1 MINNIF
7 SNFSLEKISKAKIN
21 IHEDRLT
28 SQEYDDIYYQHD
40 NPVDECTYTYL
51 WKSKLL
57 QTITQNLLQNSQTV
71 LKCLEIG
78 FGTGLNFLTTLSALT
93 AYREVKNLDYFRL
106 AEYSL
111 SAAKAHKEIKSHLV
125 NIFSSPKY
133 TTNDT
138 KFSSSLGKK
147 ITANIAP
154 NKFYEFL
161 YLDIRGLEQ
170 TLLTDKY
177 IKMLVD
183 SLSSSENNFFLD
195 ICLEHLESLVSC
207 EGFKTNIAPK
217 SIALNQEFLVQYLSL
232 EKFPVDKDV
241 LYHTQKNYF
250 VPKLEDATP
259 QFIHLSLYAILEQLL
274 AFANVDQQELEQ
286 RFLTYL
292 ASPAFKQEF
301 ACHYSQAEFN
311 QLKSKAKAQVQ
322 KLVSYYWHLA
332 KMGYFVHLIS
342 TAFPLDLNKVQQKIR
357 ENNLEAIEQLY
368 GNGNI
373 ANSASITFN
382 CANNVFN
389 LYFDTAQKVFR
400 EYALALGPA
409 SVDII
414 YLDGFNPNNNLDLW
428 NTNLYA
434 SLAFFAKDSCSLTTF
449 TSASKVGKGLAQ
461 VGFTLSK
468 TPGYNKSKCITA
480 TYTERTKL
488 AQLLKEY
495 YADSVKEKIYA
506 QKQMASPEE
515 FNTLLAQAY
524 PYYKGDK
531 FTLPFQGKIDQQLI
545 NKLYLISQGRYL
557 PQLTFPYMQLDAHV
571 IKELIQG
578 KKQAHV
584 LGKGIAGI
592 SVANYLRQLGI
603 EVLSSEKARENKASI
618 NPIGLVYPQ
627 LFDDDPALVQL
638 HINAFNYN
646 RSKFN
651 QQGDFIEPSKI
662 YLSNQ
667 SSVQPNL
674 AWEFVSQLNN
684 ATFIIAGYKYY
695 VNRAVE
701 YYTRETNIT
710 SPQIGVEFI
719 CTGASLRDEFTH
731 LTLSSGKTSYIFLSD
746 FIALL
751 NDFPQLDQEVILEK
765 LANSTCSFGYFTSGI
780 IRSSKEIDLNSQ
792 TNLDK
797 VIILFG
803 ATHHNNLASTDLLGQ
818 EEKDN
823 LYNVQEFVK
832 ALQLDHELEFTLAL
846 NKLVGQNQWETK
858 FGSRVNIRDRFPLM
872 GQKYE
877 YQAYTSALAQFKHKK
892 YTDKVNLES
901 LNFALEANK
910 YYLGGLGS
918 RGLNLAPLLA
928 VNLVHMAL
936 GLSLSLPDRIIQ
948 KTNPQRLLASQTL
961 KGLS

>member
-21 IHEDRLT
+21 IQEDRLT

-40 NPVDECTYTYL
+40 NPIDECTYTYL

-57 QTITQNLLQNSQTV
+57 QTITQNLLQKSQTV

-133 TTNDT
+133 STNDT

-147 ITANIAP
+147 ITANIAQ

-183 SLSSSENNFFLD
+183 SENNFFLD

-241 LYHTQKNYF
+241 LYQTQTNFF
-250 VPKLEDATP
+250 VPKLEVATP
-259 QFIHLSLYAILEQLL
+259 TFINLSLYSILEQLFDL
-274 AFANVDQQELEQ
+274 DNFAQQELEQ

-292 ASPAFKQEF
+292 ASSAFKQEF
-301 ACHYSQAEFN
+301 ASQYSQAEFN

-342 TAFPLDLNKVQQKIR
+342 TAFPLDLKKIQNKIR
-357 ENNLEAIEQLY
+357 DNNLEAIEQLY

-382 CANNVFN
+382 CSNNVFN
-389 LYFDTAQKVFR
+389 LYFDTAQKVFN

-434 SLAFFAKDSCSLTTF
+434 SLAFFAKDNCSLTTF

-468 TPGYNKSKCITA
+468 TPGYNKSKSITA
-480 TYTERTKL
+480 IYTDRTKL

-495 YADSVKEKIYA
+495 YADSVKEKIYH
-506 QKQMASPEE
+506 QMPMASPEE
-515 FNTLLAQAY
+515 LNEILTQAY

-531 FTLPFQGKIDQQLI
+531 FTLPFQGKIDKQLI

-557 PQLTFPYMQLDAHV
+557 PQLTFPYTQLDAHV

-592 SVANYLRQLGI
+592 SIANYLRQLGI
-603 EVLSSEKARENKASI
+603 EVLTSEKATENKASI

-627 LFDDDPALVQL
+627 LFDDDPSLVQL

-646 RSKFN
+646 RSNFK
-651 QQGDFIEPSKI
+651 QQGDFVEPSKI

-674 AWEFVSQLNN
+674 AWEFVSQLSN
-684 ATFIIAGYKYY
+684 ATFIIAGYKHY

-701 YYTRETNIT
+701 YYTRATNIT

-731 LTLSSGKTSYIFLSD
+731 LTLSSGKTSYIFLFD

-751 NDFPQLDQEVILEK
+751 EHFPHLEQELILER
-765 LANSTCSFGYFTSGI
+765 LANSNCSFGYFTSGLI
-780 IRSSKEIDLNSQ
+780 KSSKEINLNSEV
-792 TNLDK
+792 NLDK
-797 VIILFG
+797 AIILFG
-803 ATHHNNLASTDLLGQ
+803 ATHHNNLAATDLLGQ

-823 LYNVQEFVK
+823 LHNVQEFVK
-832 ALQLDHELEFTLAL
+832 ALQLDQETEFTLAL
-846 NKLVGQNQWETK
+846 SKLVEQNQWEIK

-877 YQAYTSALAQFKHKK
+877 HKAYTSALAQYKHKK
-892 YTDKVNLES
+892 YSEKVNLDA
-901 LNFALEANK
+901 LNFTLEANK